1 MIEIIETTADAI
13 TPATVGRIIKKLRNE
28 KLMYPKEVTITAGV
42 SDSILYYIENKGSS
56 PNLDTLTK
64 ILDALGYELT
74 VRSKT

>member
-42 SDSILYYIENKGSS
+42 SDSVLYYIENKGSS